1 MDFYCLPRHHFIYY
15 LPLLGSRA
23 AQVDAC
29 SFDAFVP
36 HKVSKQSNVIELVEE
51 VLCKAMAERVRID
64 HFTIKAILIGKM
76 F

>member
-23 AQVDAC
+23 AQVDTR

-36 HKVSKQSNVIELVEE
+36 HKVSKKGDVIELVEE

-64 HFTIKAILIGKM
+64 HFSIKAIFIGKM